1 MGIPNDE
8 RTKLIIQASQL
19 TQEEQFCLTGYMYA
33 VASGCMLELD
43 ARILTYKLSRTKKK
57 LNTENEQTIR
67 RLTNQF
73 FQYDKTKAFLKLY
86 EIEKEKEEAKRV
98 EAILSSNT
106 DMTSVNLDD
115 EEGTANKL
123 YGELEQLK
131 AGADADTMIKLVN
144 AQQNIL
150 HKNKDNFKED
160 TKQVRYYLPLR
171 CCDCRLYKEAEK
183 DQ

>member
-1 MGIPNDE
+1 MSIPNDE
-8 RTKLIIQASQL
+8 KTKLAIQASQL
-19 TQEEQFCLTGYMYA
+19 TQEEQFCLAGYIYA
-33 VASGCMLELD
+33 VSSGCMIELD
-43 ARILTYKLSRTKKK
+43 ARIMTYKLSRTKKK
-57 LNTENEQTIR
+57 LNTENEQTIK

-73 FQYDKTKAFLKLY
+73 FQHDKTKAFLKLH
-86 EIEKEKEEAKRV
+86 EKEKEETRKV
-98 EAILSSNT
+98 EPVLPSNAEGI
-106 DMTSVNLDD
+106 SVNLDD